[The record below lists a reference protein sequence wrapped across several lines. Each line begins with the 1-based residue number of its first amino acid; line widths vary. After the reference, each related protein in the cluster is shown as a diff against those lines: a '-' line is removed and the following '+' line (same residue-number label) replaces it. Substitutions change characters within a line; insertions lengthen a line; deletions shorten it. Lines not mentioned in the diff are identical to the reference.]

1 MMLHDVPTFI
11 FDHIEIHTLLL
22 HTLQYYVGIHSNY
35 IHKMICSMHSS
46 CLLRKGGLLY
56 SKMYTTEFQKN

>member
-22 HTLQYYVGIHSNY
+22 HTLQYYVGIH
-35 IHKMICSMHSS
+35 
-46 CLLRKGGLLY
+46 
-56 SKMYTTEFQKN
+56 FQ